1 MAWQAMRRN
10 EVEHDDK
17 TEVALW
23 RFGVIGP
30 LVSARL
36 EHGDVRALCKE
47 ASRRTY
53 ERWDGKR
60 VEVKARTVEGWYYA
74 HKRGGLTALRP
85 QGRSD
90 AGTSRAIGPEMAE
103 RIVALKRENPRRSI
117 RRIIRMLER
126 AKEVRKGE
134 LKRSTVHRLLQAHGI
149 SGQPARPG
157 DRERRAYRPA
167 FVGDLWMGDVM
178 HGPLVVSPGGP
189 VRKSYLHLFLDAAT
203 RFVPSAA
210 FRLGERA
217 IDHQVVLKQAVLK
230 HGLPRVLYLDQGSA
244 QTADSLRLICAELG
258 VRLLHCRPYDPAAKA
273 GIERLFRT
281 IRAEILDELPEG
293 PIPLAEL
300 NAALWS
306 WLSAE
311 YHVRVHGGTKQPPLQ
326 HWLEQ
331 AQRLRPAPR
340 REELDVLFLHRAQ
353 RKVRKDGTVR
363 FGGQMLEVRPELC
376 GRTVELRFDPERP
389 TVLPQVYMDGRWVC
403 DTCELD
409 LARNSRRRRRPRAAA
424 AAASPEPTG
433 LDPLQQIQ
441 AEHDRRIRPPNS
453 GTEE

>member
-1 MAWQAMRRN
+1 MRRD
-10 EVEHDDK
+10 EVKHDDK

-30 LVSARL
+30 LVSAHL
-36 EHGDVRALCKE
+36 QHGDIRALLDE
-47 ASRRTY
+47 ASQRKY
-53 ERWDGKR
+53 ERLDGRHVDLKP
-60 VEVKARTVEGWYYA
+60 RTIEGWYY
-74 HKRGGLTALRP
+74 RYRSSGLAGLRP
-85 QGRSD
+85 KGRSD
-90 AGTSRAIGPEMAE
+90 AGTSRAIGPEMSE
-103 RIVALKRENPRRSI
+103 RIVALKQENPRRSI

-126 AKEVRKGE
+126 AEEVRKGE

-149 SGQPARPG
+149 SGQPPRPG
-157 DRERRAYRPA
+157 DRERRAFRPP
-167 FVGDLWMGDVM
+167 FVGELWMGDVM
-178 HGPLVVSPGGP
+178 HGPQVVAPGGRI
-189 VRKSYLHLFLDAAT
+189 RKSYLHLFIDAAT

-210 FRLGERA
+210 FRLAERA

-230 HGLPRVLYLDQGSA
+230 HGVPRVLYLDLGSA
-244 QTADSLRLICAELG
+244 QTAGSLRLICGELA
-258 VRLLHCRPYDPAAKA
+258 VRLLHCRPRDPAAKA
-273 GIERLFRT
+273 GVERLFRT
-281 IRAEILDELPEG
+281 IRAEILDELPDD

-311 YHVRVHGGTKQPPLQ
+311 YHVRLHGGTQRKPLQ

-340 REELDVLFLHRAQ
+340 REELDVLFLHRAK
-353 RKVRKDGTVR
+353 RKVRKDGTIR
-363 FGGQMLEVRPELC
+363 FGGKMLEVRPELC

-389 TVLPQVYMDGRWVC
+389 AVLPQAYVDGRWVC
-403 DTCELD
+403 DTGELD
-409 LARNSRRRRRPRAAA
+409 LARNSRRRRRPKMAAA
-424 AAASPEPTG
+424 AATTPEPTG

-453 GTEE
+453 DTEE